1 MSQSKWVPLEAS
13 PDVFNDW
20 SRALGLPNS
29 PLSFQDLFSLDE
41 EFLSFVPQPVK
52 AVLLLFPSRGEL
64 AAAREKEESDG
75 EGKWDGKDVWWIK
88 QTIPNACGSI
98 GLLHALLNLPEGALT
113 PGSQLLKFKAAT
125 EALGRG
131 YRLYRSGKAGAI
143 AARLAHL
150 RARALRS
157 LYRLYLALDN
167 PAHYQ
172 AMKHYEDRR
181 RSRRALDR
189 AKLLDE
195 ADFFESAHTAAAQAG
210 QSAVPDDLDVD
221 THFIA
226 FVQARNAKGELRVV
240 ELDGGREGPFDRG
253 PSKDLLRDVAK
264 IVQDKYIARAAGDI
278 NFNMIV
284 LAGEEE

>member
-13 PDVFNDW
+13 PEVFNDW

-29 PLSFQDLFSLDE
+29 PLSFQDLFSLDD
-41 EFLSFVPQPVK
+41 EFLAFVPQPVK

-64 AAAREKEESDG
+64 AAAREKEERDG

-125 EALGRG
+125 EALGP
-131 YRLYRSGKAGAI
+131 L
-143 AARLAHL
+143 
-150 RARALRS
+150 
-157 LYRLYLALDN
+157 
-167 PAHYQ
+167 
-172 AMKHYEDRR
+172 E
-181 RSRRALDR
+181 R

-210 QSAVPDDLDVD
+210 QSAVPEDLDVD

-226 FVQARNAKGELRVV
+226 FVQAPNAKGELRVV